1 MTDTKPSPSKPT
13 RTDRIKAL
21 QQQIQT
27 LTERL
32 AQYEFEL
39 EERPSAIAGAG
50 SGLFTRTSIPSGRM
64 VGEYTG
70 VRAYRL
76 LVPATG
82 RYVMWHRNEDG
93 QPTFLKQ
100 DTYILWLVD
109 DEEDGRPWQGNYPE
123 IETGIDGNI
132 PGNLV
137 RYANS
142 DDEPNLEMFVTE
154 DKRVMAISLRE
165 IDAEEE
171 LFWDYH
177 PGREKDF
184 SINPD
189 HIETDFKRYITVT
202 EKGWVRLT
210 EQALVVPPK
219 RGGKKRRRKR
229 RSR

>member
-39 EERPSAIAGAG
+39 EERPSVIAGAG
-50 SGLFTRTSIPSGRM
+50 SGLFTKTPIPSGRM

-82 RYVMWHRNEDG
+82 RYVMWHRNKDG

-109 DEEDGRPWQGNYPE
+109 DEEDSRPWQGHYPE

-210 EQALVVPPK
+210 EQALEVPPK